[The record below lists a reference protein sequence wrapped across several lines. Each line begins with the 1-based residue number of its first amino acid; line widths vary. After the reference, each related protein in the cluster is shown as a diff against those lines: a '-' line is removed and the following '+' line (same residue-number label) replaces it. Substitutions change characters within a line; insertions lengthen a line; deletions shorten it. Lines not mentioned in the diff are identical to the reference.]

1 MDLQLGYLVF
11 GVRDLPAWR
20 GFCRDMLGLPAPLPN
35 PDGSAGWTIDDAAQR
50 LVAVQDGRDDLLAL
64 GLDCADAAGLAA
76 VLARLR
82 DAGIAVACA
91 PADLRAARR
100 VAALWLA
107 RDPAGNAVE
116 LFHGMER
123 AAAPFRSDAFP
134 SGFRTGDAGLGH
146 AVLVHRELA
155 AMEDFYVR
163 VLGFGV
169 TERLATRVGPFAIRG
184 TFLHCNPRHHSIALF
199 DLPAGKRLH
208 HFMLQAN
215 AHMDVGRAFERAQ
228 ARKVPLALDLG
239 QHPAPDG
246 TFSFY
251 GITPSGFDFEIGAG
265 SGEIAPQAWQPV
277 RTQHTSSWG
286 HRPQWRLKWRLVAAI
301 ARQGWTARRRVRGG

>member
-20 GFCRDMLGLPAPLPN
+20 DFCGGMLGLPAPLAN
-35 PDGSAGWTIDDAAQR
+35 ADGSIGWRTDDAAQR
-50 LVAVQDGRDDLLAL
+50 LVVVHDDRDDLLAL
-64 GLDCADAAGLAA
+64 GLDCGAAAGLAA
-76 VLARLR
+76 ALSRLR
-82 DAGIAVACA
+82 EAGVPVACA
-91 PADLRAARR
+91 PEGLRAARR
-100 VAALWLA
+100 VAELWLA
-107 RDPAGNAVE
+107 QDPAGNAVE
-116 LFHGMER
+116 LFRDMER
-123 AAAPFRSDAFP
+123 AAAPFHSEAFP
-134 SGFRTGDAGLGH
+134 SGFRTGEAGLGH
-146 AVLVHRELA
+146 AVLVSAQLA
-155 AMEDFYVR
+155 AMEHFYVD

-169 TERLATRVGPFAIRG
+169 TERLATRAGPIAVRG

-199 DLPAGKRLH
+199 DLPSGKRLH

-215 AHMDVGRAFERAQ
+215 AHMDVGVAFERAR

-265 SGEIAPQAWQPV
+265 SGEIAPHQWQPV
-277 RTQHTSSWG
+277 RTQRTSSWG
-286 HRPQWRLKWRLVAAI
+286 HRPQWRLKWRMVAAL
-301 ARQGWTARRRVRGG
+301 ARHAWVLRRRAAR